1 MKYQADLSQAKAFL
15 LWMIEGQANEKAL
28 DWLQQQKLRLEK
40 EPFPRNF
47 FLAFSAASRF
57 FKKDPV
63 LLDEK
68 ARREADQLR
77 KGFQPQ
83 SWDLLQTTRTYFI
96 LLFPHE
102 LEDQWLGTFQ
112 KFFET
117 ADMHEQQTLYAA
129 LPLLPFPKALTPRA
143 AEGIRTN
150 ITSVFDA
157 VALHNPYPADYLEE
171 DAWNQMVLK
180 AVFLQR
186 PLYKIYGADER
197 ANLRLA
203 QMLVYFA
210 HERWA
215 AGRKVMPE
223 LWRWVAPFL
232 NEEYLIDVKKVI
244 REGELL
250 EKEAALLACSQSKLP
265 EAKELLDQY
274 PEINEKINSGE
285 ISWQRIGER
294 SEPGQ

>member
-1 MKYQADLSQAKAFL
+1 MKYQADLSQARAFLFRIIEEQADEKAFSWL
-15 LWMIEGQANEKAL
+15 KQQRLKLENEPL
-28 DWLQQQKLRLEK
+28 
-40 EPFPRNF
+40 PRHF
-47 FLAFSAASRF
+47 YLSFSTASRF
-57 FKKDPV
+57 FKKQ
-63 LLDEK
+63 LLLLNQQTQN
-68 ARREADQLR
+68 EANQLR
-77 KGFQPQ
+77 KGFQPAT
-83 SWDLLQTTRTYFI
+83 WDLLQTARTYLI

-102 LEDQWLGTFQ
+102 EENQWLASFQ

-129 LPLLPFPKALTPRA
+129 LPLLPYPKALTPRA

-157 VALHNPYPADYLEE
+157 VALHNPYPADYLSEE
-171 DAWNQMVLK
+171 AWNQMVLK

-197 ANLRLA
+197 ANPRLA
-203 QMLVYFA
+203 QMLLYFA

-232 NEEYLIDVKKVI
+232 NEDYFQDVKKVVQ
-244 REGELL
+244 EGEPL
-250 EKEAALLACSQSKLP
+250 EKEGALLACSQSPLRQ
-265 EAKELLDQY
+265 AKELLDQY
-274 PEINEKINSGE
+274 PQIKEKIKLGE
-285 ISWQRIGER
+285 ISWQHIGER
-294 SEPGQ
+294 SLQA